1 MYFAVSPLGKRH
13 HFSVEQ
19 TWILFTKGWFVPSSV
34 KNGSVIQETI
44 FLIWSTVNVFSLFR
58 YHLLLKKGMPLYV
71 NNLNIPFTQG
81 CCLPSLV
88 EIFPVV
94 LHFKLFS
101 PWTYN
106 SFTPWCHVLTTPPF
120 PWWRLWR
127 LVYSAVIW
135 ACLFCLHTTITAQV
149 ANCMLIIHDY
159 NNDFT
164 WFQFFCTMI
173 KIIYRSKIWPF
184 SISHA
189 FAFIYSLQVFQ
200 I

>member
-1 MYFAVSPLGKRH
+1 MYFRCFVIIYSWKRACFCMWITLTSLSPRMLSAKFGWN
-13 HFSVEQ
+13 FS
-19 TWILFTKGWFVPSSV
+19 S
-34 KNGSVIQETI
+34 GSA
-44 FLIWSTVNVFSLFR
+44 LISA
-58 YHLLLKKGMPLYV
+58 Y
-71 NNLNIPFTQG
+71 
-81 CCLPSLV
+81 
-88 EIFPVV
+88 
-94 LHFKLFS
+94 S

-149 ANCMLIIHDY
+149 ATCMLIIHDY

-173 KIIYRSKIWPF
+173 KIIYCSKIWPF